1 MSLKGRGFAV
11 GADEVIN
18 LAVRTSEAT
27 AQIRKR
33 IENIQD
39 NSRLAVDTMESG
51 VEGVEQ
57 GMRVA
62 EEGAKDDGGITDMVS
77 EMLATIADINQRGS
91 VQLESAKEVATI
103 TTALQLS
110 LAAVRSSTSSVD
122 NSADRLEK
130 LVGKFQVTGR

>member
-1 MSLKGRGFAV
+1 
-11 GADEVIN
+11 
-18 LAVRTSEAT
+18 
-27 AQIRKR
+27 
-33 IENIQD
+33 
-39 NSRLAVDTMESG
+39 
-51 VEGVEQ
+51 
-57 GMRVA
+57 
-62 EEGAKDDGGITDMVS
+62 MVS
-77 EMLATIADINQRGS
+77 EMLATITDINQRGS